1 MILKTK
7 TEREMKRMF
16 PPNPRF
22 YSDESTLNRQIMHE
36 DYEANQARFREAP
49 TEKKE
54 DADEDTAQGE

>member
-1 MILKTK
+1 
-7 TEREMKRMF
+7 MF